1 MMQPTSIVDQT
12 WWVGLNDRKTDLFEG
27 LWPLPRGVSY
37 NSYLILGEKVVLL
50 DTVKVT
56 MAGAFLAGLERL
68 LNGRKIDYL
77 VTHHLEPD
85 HSGSIGLLRRCWPDM
100 KIIGN
105 KKTAEFLRE
114 MHGIEVDMPISDS
127 DALELPDRTLRFYL
141 TPMVHWPETMMTF
154 DESNGT
160 LFSCDAFGGFG
171 TVDQSL
177 FDDQG
182 VPAWYEDDVL
192 RYFSNIVAKY
202 APMTHKAI
210 GKLAG
215 LDIKIIAPSHGII
228 WRQDPLR
235 IVKIYDRWSQDQWE
249 TGVLIAYGSMYEHT
263 ETMAEAVAA
272 GVRDEGVTLRLYDV
286 SRRHLSYI
294 IRDAWRYGGL
304 ILGAPTY
311 DTKLYPMMLHVI
323 NSLPKGLVAR
333 RSLGL
338 FGNYGWVGGAV
349 KTMQAWAE
357 DQGGKPV
364 EPIVEARFRPT
375 DDDLKKCRQL
385 GQTVAREVKNRQ
397 NNEG

>member
-1 MMQPTSIVDQT
+1 MMQPTLIADQT

-56 MAGAFLAGLERL
+56 MAGAYLAGLDRL
-68 LNGRKIDYL
+68 LNGRKVDYL
-77 VTHHLEPD
+77 ITHHLEPD
-85 HSGSIGLLRRCWPDM
+85 HSGSISLLRQRWPEM

-105 KKTAEFLRE
+105 KKTSEFLRE
-114 MHGIEVDMPISDS
+114 MHGIEVDMPIGDG
-127 DALELPDRTLRFYL
+127 DALELPGRTLRFYL

-210 GKLAG
+210 GKLGG
-215 LDIKIIAPSHGII
+215 LGIKTIAPSHGII

-235 IVKIYDRWSQDQWE
+235 IVRIYDRWSQDQWE
-249 TGVLIAYGSMYEHT
+249 TGVLVAFGSMYEHT
-263 ETMAEAVAA
+263 EAMAEVVAA
-272 GVRDEGVTLRLYDV
+272 GVRDEGVTLRMYDV
-286 SRRHLSYI
+286 SRRHVSYI

-311 DTKLYPMMLHVI
+311 DTKLFPMMQHVL
-323 NSLPKGLVAR
+323 NSLPKGLAAR
-333 RSLGL
+333 RTLGL

-349 KTMQAWAE
+349 KTMQAWTE
-357 DQGGKPV
+357 EQGGKPV
-364 EPIVEARFRPT
+364 EPIVEVRFRP
-375 DDDLKKCRQL
+375 DDDNLQQCRQL
-385 GQTVAREVKNRQ
+385 GQNVAQEVKKRQ
-397 NNEG
+397 NN